1 MSLDVRVPQLGE
13 SVLEA
18 TVGRW
23 YVQPGTQVKKD
34 ALLVELETDK
44 VTLEINA
51 TSDGWVESVLIP
63 SGKTVRPGDVLA
75 KVGSEQPEGI
85 AYEPI
90 SEAPSEPVKTQ
101 TVQLE
106 TVKTEPTK
114 VDTPKAAPKPQ
125 TILKP
130 LVSSGE
136 TTRQPMSRLRKRI
149 AERLKDAQNTAA
161 ILTTFNEVDLS
172 ALTQLRQK
180 FQTSF
185 TEKYGVKLGWMSLF
199 TQATVRAL
207 QAFPNLNSRIEGD
220 DVVTNGSIN
229 MGIAVATPHGLVV
242 PVIKGAE
249 RLNLGE
255 IEQYIADMARKGRD
269 KQLSPSDLTDGT
281 FTITNGGTFG
291 SLLST
296 PILNP
301 PQSGILGMHTIQERP
316 VVVQGQIVIRPMMY
330 VALSYDHRLIDGQ
343 EAVSFLVSI
352 KNTLENPGLIWLGL

>member
-1 MSLDVRVPQLGE
+1 MSVDVCVPPLGE

-18 TVGRW
+18 VVGKW
-23 YVQPGTQVKKD
+23 HVSPGMYVKKN
-34 ALLVELETDK
+34 ALLVEVETDK

-51 TSDGWVESVLIP
+51 ISDGWMESISAP
-63 SGKTVRPGDVLA
+63 SGKTVASGEVLGKLSHA
-75 KVGSEQPEGI
+75 QPEG
-85 AYEPI
+85 AVAAPPEPVYVKEEPI
-90 SEAPSEPVKTQ
+90 PLPTPPAKVKDQ
-101 TVQLE
+101 
-106 TVKTEPTK
+106 P
-114 VDTPKAAPKPQ
+114 PAKPQ
-125 TILKP
+125 PILKP
-130 LVSSGE
+130 LIASGQ

-199 TQATVRAL
+199 TQAAVRAL
-207 QAFPNLNSRIEGD
+207 QMFPNLNSRIEGED
-220 DVVTNGSIN
+220 IVTSGSIN
-229 MGIAVATPHGLVV
+229 IGVAVATPYGLVV
-242 PVIKGAE
+242 PVMKGVE
-249 RLNLGE
+249 RLSLGE
-255 IEQYIADMARKGRD
+255 IEQHITDMARRGRD
-269 KQLSPSDLTDGT
+269 KELSPSDLTDGT

-330 VALSYDHRLIDGQ
+330 LALSYDHRLIDGQ

-352 KNTLENPGLIWLGL
+352 KNTLENPGVIWLGL